1 MREADRKP
9 LYDPSG
15 EAERFHGGISDGAYH
30 YFGVH
35 EERTE
40 ETYRYTFRLWAPH
53 ATTVHLLGDLADWN
67 KGKPFRLLCDGVWEL
82 CLETKTCMG
91 GTYYKY
97 AIECQDGSV
106 LLKGDPFAF
115 YSETMGKTASI
126 IPFRDDF
133 SWSDGAFM
141 KKRLATVCPKQR
153 GFKPKIEHF
162 YSAPLNI
169 YEIHLGSWRRRVARD
184 EEGASALL
192 NYRELADKLAPY
204 LADMGFT
211 HCQLMPIMEHPY
223 DGSLGYE
230 VTGYYAPTSRYGTPD
245 DFRYFVNK
253 MHENG
258 VGVLLDWMPTYFP
271 KDEHGLHF
279 FDGKSLYEYEAE
291 AKRENRSVGTV
302 FFDLEKP
309 QVQSFLLSNAM
320 FWLREYHVDGLTV
333 DSSAWI
339 DGEERVELDQ
349 ATVSF
354 LQKLN
359 QAVQEEHPDALM
371 ITRDVSAPCPLTG
384 YAENSLG
391 FSFVLKTDWEEKIY
405 RYVSAGPLERPRLHD
420 ILTDTPDASFAGSAI
435 LPLSHDGV
443 MGGKRSVVDKC
454 FGEYDDKFASMRTM
468 LLYRMTVPGKKLTF
482 MGTEF
487 AQFREWDS
495 ERELEWF
502 MTDYPRH
509 IEMQRFVRAM
519 NRLYLDNPALWEID
533 DTEDGFAWIHRDLAD
548 LSVISFTRREKKK
561 GELVV
566 VLNFGT
572 EVRENF
578 TVYVPRMGRY
588 EEIFTTDRYEFG
600 GKNRLNESAVRA
612 RFITDETG
620 TKRSAVDISLPAL
633 GGVILKKQQN

>member
-1 MREADRKP
+1 MRDTDRKP
-9 LYDPSG
+9 WYDSSEEAVLFHRG
-15 EAERFHGGISDGAYH
+15 ESCGAYR

-53 ATTVHLLGDLADWN
+53 ALSVHLLGDLTDWDT
-67 KGKPFRLLCDGVWEL
+67 GKPLRLHRDGVWEL
-82 CLETKTCMG
+82 CLETKECMG

-97 AIECQDGSV
+97 AVESPDGTV
-106 LLKGDPFAF
+106 LLKADPFAF

-126 IPFRDDF
+126 IPFPDDF

-169 YEIHLGSWRRRVARD
+169 YEVHLGSWRRRMAQ
-184 EEGASALL
+184 EEGESPLL

-230 VTGYYAPTSRYGTPD
+230 VTGYFAPTSRYGTPD

-258 VGVLLDWMPTYFP
+258 VGVLLDWMPAYFP
-271 KDEHGLHF
+271 KDEHGLYF
-279 FDGKSLYEYEAE
+279 FDGTPLYEYGAE
-291 AKRENRSVGTV
+291 EKRENRSVGTV

-309 QVQSFLLSNAM
+309 QVRSFLLSNAM

-339 DGEERVELDQ
+339 DGEEKKELDA

-354 LQKLN
+354 LQTLN
-359 QAVQEEHPDALM
+359 LAVQENYPDALM
-371 ITRDVSAPCPLTG
+371 STRDVKAPRPLTG
-384 YAENSLG
+384 YADDGLG
-391 FSFVLKTDWEEKIY
+391 FSFVLKTVWEEKIY
-405 RYVSAGPLERPRLHD
+405 RYISADPQYRPKMHD
-420 ILTDTPDASFAGSAI
+420 TLTDTPDASFAGSAI

-443 MGGKRSVVDKC
+443 MGGRRSVVDKC
-454 FGEYDDKFASMRTM
+454 FGEYDDKFATMRTM

-487 AQFREWDS
+487 AQFRGWNS
-495 ERELEWF
+495 EKELEWF

-519 NRLYLDNPALWEID
+519 NRLYLENPALWEID
-533 DTEDGFAWIHRDLAD
+533 DTEDGFAWIHRDLAEQG
-548 LSVISFTRREKKK
+548 VISFTRRDKKK

-566 VLNFGT
+566 VLNFGS
-572 EVRENF
+572 EALDSF

-612 RFITDETG
+612 RFMTDETG

-633 GGVILKKQQN
+633 GGVILQKQQN